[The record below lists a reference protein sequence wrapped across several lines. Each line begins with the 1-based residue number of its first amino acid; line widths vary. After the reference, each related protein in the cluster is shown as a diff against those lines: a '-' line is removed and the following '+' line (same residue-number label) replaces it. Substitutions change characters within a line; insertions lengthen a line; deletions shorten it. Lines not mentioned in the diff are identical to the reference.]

1 MKFMIIDN
9 SDITFLECEPEEA
22 VLQVKKRIR
31 EDFCTGKSI
40 SRIEIIR
47 SNLNL
52 GLGVYGEFSAVVY
65 FTDGSIN
72 GSIKSFQ
79 VLPDP
84 NFHVNRV
91 HDENTPVIKDIVNI
105 FNETNAVRSLGFAW
119 NDAILDTENEEY
131 FSLLVKNANPLLKEL
146 EDRAL
151 KEEDKFLGVTT
162 DSELD

>member
-31 EDFCTGKSI
+31 EDFCAGKSI
-40 SRIEIIR
+40 SRIEIIH

-52 GLGVYGEFSAVVY
+52 GLGVYGEFGAVAY
-65 FTDGSIN
+65 FTNKSTE
-72 GSIKSFQ
+72 SFQ

-91 HDENTPVIKDIVNI
+91 HDENTPVIKDTVNI

-131 FSLLVKNANPLLKEL
+131 FSLLVKNVNPLLKEL

-162 DSELD
+162 DPELD

>member
-65 FTDGSIN
+65 FTD

>member
-31 EDFCTGKSI
+31 EDFCAGKSI
-40 SRIEIIR
+40 IRIEIIR

-52 GLGVYGEFSAVVY
+52 GLGVYGEFGAVAY
-65 FTDGSIN
+65 FTNKSTE
-72 GSIKSFQ
+72 SFQ

-105 FNETNAVRSLGFAW
+105 FNETNAVRSLGSVW
-119 NDAILDTENEEY
+119 NDAILDNGECFNLI
-131 FSLLVKNANPLLKEL
+131 FKISNPLLKEL

>member
-31 EDFCTGKSI
+31 EDFCSGKSI

-65 FTDGSIN
+65 FTDGSIK
-72 GSIKSFQ
+72 GFQ

-131 FSLLVKNANPLLKEL
+131 FSLLVKNVNPLLKEL

-151 KEEDKFLGVTT
+151 KEEDKFLGVTA

>member
-31 EDFCTGKSI
+31 EDFCAGKSI

-65 FTDGSIN
+65 FTD

-105 FNETNAVRSLGFAW
+105 FNETNAVRSLEFAW

-131 FSLLVKNANPLLKEL
+131 FSLLVKNVNPLLKEL

-162 DSELD
+162 DPELD

>member
-31 EDFCTGKSI
+31 EDFCDGKPI

-52 GLGVYGEFSAVVY
+52 SLGVYGEFSAVVY
-65 FTDGSIN
+65 FTDGSIK
-72 GSIKSFQ
+72 GFQ

-84 NFHVNRV
+84 NFHADRV
-91 HDENTPVIKDIVNI
+91 YKENTPPLVK
-105 FNETNAVRSLGFAW
+105 TSM
-119 NDAILDTENEEY
+119 T
-131 FSLLVKNANPLLKEL
+131 SLLRPMQFDLLDQYGMMQSLTMGNFSIVFSKCQIL
-146 EDRAL
+146 FL
-151 KEEDKFLGVTT
+151 KILMIGQ
-162 DSELD
+162 

>member
-40 SRIEIIR
+40 SRIEIIH
-47 SNLNL
+47 SNLNI
-52 GLGVYGEFSAVVY
+52 GLGVYDEFGAVAY
-65 FTDGSIN
+65 FTD

-91 HDENTPVIKDIVNI
+91 HDENTPVIKDIDNI
-105 FNETNAVRSLGFAW
+105 FAETNAVRSLGFAW

-131 FSLLVKNANPLLKEL
+131 FSLLVKNVNPLLKEL

-162 DSELD
+162 DPELD